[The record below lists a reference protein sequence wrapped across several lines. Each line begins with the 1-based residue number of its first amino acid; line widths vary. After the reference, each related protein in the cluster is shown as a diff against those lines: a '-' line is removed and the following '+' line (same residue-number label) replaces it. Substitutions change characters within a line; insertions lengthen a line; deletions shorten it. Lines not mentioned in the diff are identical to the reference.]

1 MEATA
6 KVIPWGPKPMTKEKA
21 STPVEVEEE
30 EEAAGGPVEP
40 GLHFEPLSNLVLWIP
55 DEQLEALGTLFAASP
70 LRRAMTFEGYLVV
83 RGYGDTSH

>member
-6 KVIPWGPKPMTKEKA
+6 KVIPWSSKPATAKEKI
-21 STPVEVEEE
+21 P
-30 EEAAGGPVEP
+30 AAAEMATGPVETTFHY
-40 GLHFEPLSNLVLWIP
+40 GTLDDVILWIP

-83 RGYGDTSH
+83 KGYGLPAH